1 MWKHY
6 YKIRLL
12 FVIVAKLTPLSIMR
26 VPLAMEAQ
34 GEDFS
39 EFIWQFVDGKPID
52 NQWQTISQVPAFTE
66 ISDDMAK
73 ALKKKGLNLLVL
85 PPVMHLC
92 KQ

>member
-1 MWKHY
+1 RHRG
-6 YKIRLL
+6 KINAIIINARA
-12 FVIVAKLTPLSIMR
+12 F
-26 VPLAMEAQ
+26 LAMEAQ

-73 ALKKKGLNLLVL
+73 ALKKKGFKFV
-85 PPVMHLC
+85 
-92 KQ
+92 

>member
-26 VPLAMEAQ
+26 VPFLAMEAQ

-73 ALKKKGLNLLVL
+73 ALKKKRV
-85 PPVMHLC
+85 
-92 KQ
+92 